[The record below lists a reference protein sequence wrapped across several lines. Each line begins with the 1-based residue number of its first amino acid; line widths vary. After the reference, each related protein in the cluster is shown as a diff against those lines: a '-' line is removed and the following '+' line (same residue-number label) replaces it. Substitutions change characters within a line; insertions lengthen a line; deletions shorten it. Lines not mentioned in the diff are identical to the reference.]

1 MSDQKESFLTEIESV
16 LDVPVARIRNNFL
29 LLRVPDLYQMIQIR
43 NKLHWN
49 IIDQWQRMVFF
60 IIAQH

>member
-43 NKLHWN
+43 NKFHWN
-49 IIDQWQRMVFF
+49 IIDQWQRMVFL
-60 IIAQH
+60 